1 MPAVAATG
9 VRPARM
15 GAPRVAM
22 RREADG
28 AIYVKS
34 LTALPDF
41 PQNITAKLDHWAAR
55 APERVFLADRG
66 PDGAWRT
73 VSFTEARA
81 KARNLAQWILDAGFS
96 AERPIMALSGNDIEL
111 GLLTLGAMI
120 AGVPIAPVSPAY
132 SLLSK
137 DHAKLRY
144 LFDLVT
150 PGLVY
155 VSDAA
160 PYAAALAATM
170 TADIRL
176 MVRENAP
183 DGRAAVLFADAV
195 STPASGAVDDA
206 RDATG
211 PDTIAKFLFTSGTT
225 GMPKAVINTQRMLNA
240 NQAMIAE
247 TWAFLADEPPVLCD
261 WLPWNHTAG
270 GNHNFGIALWHGGS
284 LYIDDG
290 NPTPAGIVKTVR
302 NLREISPTFYTNVP
316 RGYETLA
323 QHLAADET
331 LRRSFFRD
339 LKALQYA
346 GANLPHHVWNEL
358 ERLSREATGQA
369 VRIVTGYG
377 ATETAPFAFGT
388 TTHLDRPGYVGLPG
402 AGLEVKLVPNEDK
415 LELRL
420 KGPSITPGYWRQ
432 PEETARSFDVEGY
445 YQIGDALAFAD
456 PDDVSKGFLFDGR
469 IAEDFK
475 LSTGTWVNTA
485 TVRAGLIAACQPLIR
500 DAVLTGLDR
509 GHVGALIFPDVAAC
523 RKAAGLGTEASDA
536 EAIVHPA
543 VVAHFRGALRTLAAQ
558 ATGSSMR
565 VARAILLAEPPSID
579 AHEITDKGSINQRA
593 VIAARAALVEDL
605 YREPPPDHVIV
616 AEDGR

>member
-1 MPAVAATG
+1 MG
-9 VRPARM
+9 EARI
-15 GAPRVAM
+15 AM
-22 RREADG
+22 RRRPDG
-28 AIYVKS
+28 IVYLKS

-41 PQNITAKLDHWAAR
+41 PDNITTKLDYWAER
-55 APERVFLADRG
+55 APPNRVFLADR
-66 PDGAWRT
+66 DAECDWRT
-73 VSFTEARA
+73 VTFGAARTT
-81 KARNLAQWILDAGFS
+81 ARNLAQWLVDAGLS
-96 AERPIMALSGNDIEL
+96 ADRPIVALSGNDVEL
-111 GLLTLGAMI
+111 GLLTLGAMY

-137 DHAKLRY
+137 DHATLRY

-160 PYAAALAATM
+160 PYGAALAATM
-170 TADIRL
+170 TPEIAL
-176 MVRENAP
+176 MVRENP
-183 DGRAAVLFADAV
+183 PSGRAVVSFAEAAA
-195 STPASGAVDDA
+195 TPATEAVDRA

-225 GMPKAVINTQRMLNA
+225 GWPKAVINTQRMLTA
-240 NQAMIAE
+240 NQAMIAA

-290 NPTPAGIVKTVR
+290 NPTPAGIAKTAR
-302 NLREISPTFYTNVP
+302 NLRDVSPTFYANVP
-316 RGYETLA
+316 KGYEALA
-323 QHLAADET
+323 VHLAADAD

-339 LKALQYA
+339 LKAMQYA
-346 GANLPHHVWNEL
+346 GANLPHHVWDEL
-358 ERLSREATGQA
+358 ERLARETIGRT
-369 VRIVTGYG
+369 VTMVTGYG

-388 TTHLDRPGYVGLPG
+388 TTQLDRPGYVGLPG
-402 AGLEVKLVPNEDK
+402 AGLEVKLIPNEDK

-432 PEETARSFDVEGY
+432 PDETARSFDEEGY
-445 YQIGDALAFAD
+445 YKIGDALAFAD
-456 PDDVSKGFLFDGR
+456 PNDVTRGFLFDGR

-509 GHVGALIFPDVAAC
+509 DHIGALIFPDVAAC
-523 RKAAGLGTEASDA
+523 RRAAGLGAEAGAA
-536 EAIVHPA
+536 EAIAHPA
-543 VVAHFRGALRTLAAQ
+543 VVEHFRSALGALAAQ

-565 VARAILLAEPPSID
+565 VARAILLADPPSID
-579 AHEITDKGSINQRA
+579 AHEVTDKGSINQRA

-605 YREPPPDHVIV
+605 YREPPPGHVIV
-616 AEDGR
+616 AEVGS

>member
-1 MPAVAATG
+1 VPADANTAT
-9 VRPARM
+9 RPARM
-15 GAPRVAM
+15 GAAPVAM
-22 RREADG
+22 RRRADG
-28 AIYVKS
+28 TVYLKS
-34 LTALPDF
+34 LTALPDL
-41 PQNITAKLDHWAAR
+41 PGNIVAKLDHWAAH
-55 APERVFLADRG
+55 APERGFLADRG
-66 PDGAWRT
+66 PDGAWRRVT
-73 VSFTEARA
+73 FAEARA
-81 KARNLAQWILDAGFS
+81 RSRSLARWIIDAGLS
-96 AERPIMALSGNDIEL
+96 AERPIVALSGNDIEL
-111 GLLTLGAMI
+111 GLLTLAAMY

-170 TADIRL
+170 TPDIRL
-176 MVRENAP
+176 MVRENPPP
-183 DGRAAVLFADAV
+183 DRAAVLFADAAA
-195 STPASGAVDDA
+195 TPATAAVDRA

-225 GMPKAVINTQRMLNA
+225 GWPKAVINTQRMLTA
-240 NQAMIAE
+240 NQAMIAA

-290 NPTPAGIVKTVR
+290 NPTPSGIVKTAR

-316 RGYETLA
+316 RGYEALVS
-323 QHLAADET
+323 HLAGDET

-346 GANLPHHVWNEL
+346 GANLPHHVWSEL
-358 ERLSREATGQA
+358 ERLSREATGQG
-369 VRIVTGYG
+369 VTIVTGYG

-388 TTHLDRPGYVGLPG
+388 TTPVDRPGYVGLPG

-432 PEETARSFDVEGY
+432 PEETARSFDEEGY
-445 YQIGDALAFAD
+445 YRIGDALAFAD
-456 PDDVSKGFLFDGR
+456 PGDVSKGFLFDGR

-485 TVRAGLIAACQPLIR
+485 TVRSGLIAACQPLIR
-500 DAVLTGLDR
+500 DAVLAGLDR
-509 GHVGALIFPDVAAC
+509 GHVGALIFPDMAAC
-523 RKAAGLGTEASDA
+523 RTTAGLGAEASNA
-536 EAIVHPA
+536 EVVAHRA
-543 VVAHFRGALRTLAAQ
+543 VVAHFRDALRALAAQ

-565 VARAILLAEPPSID
+565 VARAILLSDPPAID

-593 VIAARAALVEDL
+593 VIAARAGLVEDL

-616 AEDGR
+616 AEDRR